1 MKDLAIVL
9 GIRPDVIRASK
20 ILKLLKESSEID
32 FDFIW
37 SGQHYSENMK
47 DTFFKQLN
55 VPIPDF
61 EFNVHSHSKSYDNT
75 AEEIESVKNLG
86 TKVPTDA
93 SIVSSIITNLYNH
106 FQNHKYKAAVF
117 LGDTNTVM
125 GSIAAAQHNIPI
137 VHIEGCMRSYDWRMP
152 EEKYRT
158 IIDHLSDRIYAYL
171 DSYKQ
176 QGLNEGISEKIIKV
190 TGNPIVDIIN
200 EHSQYFDNGSDYL
213 EENILNLVKDSFV
226 LVTCH
231 RRENILNE
239 ESFKNIVSLL
249 NSIKNSNVIFPMGYK
264 TQEILNNSGLSL
276 NKNIKVIDPIGYL
289 EFMFLLKRADFV
301 ATDSGTVIEEACI
314 MGIPSIQMRYST
326 ERPEVYDVN
335 ASVKFD
341 PTRNDIKFTEII
353 KKVKSIN
360 QGWANPFG
368 DGNSSEIIVKDLID
382 LSNNNNFK
390 NHNPDDYS
398 FDTTRSFKE

>member
-1 MKDLAIVL
+1 MKDLAIIL

-20 ILKLLKESSEID
+20 ILKLLKNQNEID
-32 FDFIW
+32 FDFLW

-55 VPIPDF
+55 VPIPDY
-61 EFNVHSHSKSYDNT
+61 EFTLDTQNDST
-75 AEEIESVKNLG
+75 
-86 TKVPTDA
+86 
-93 SIVSSIITNLYNH
+93 IVSSTIKNLYNH
-106 FQNHKYKAAVF
+106 FENHKYKAAVF

-158 IIDHLSDRIYAYL
+158 VIDHLSDRIYAYL
-171 DSYKQ
+171 DSYKK

-200 EHSQYFDNGSDYL
+200 ENFEQFESGLSYL
-213 EENILNLVKDSFV
+213 ENDIQNIVKSEYV

-231 RRENILNE
+231 RRENILNID
-239 ESFKNIVSLL
+239 SFTNIINLL
-249 NSIKNSNVIFPMGYK
+249 NSIINKNVIFPMGYK
-264 TQEILNNSGLSL
+264 TQEILQNSKLKL
-276 NKNIKVIDPIGYL
+276 NGNIQVIDPIGYL
-289 EFMFLLKRADFV
+289 EFMYLLKNSSYV

-314 MGIPSIQMRYST
+314 LGVPSIQMRYST
-326 ERPEVYDVN
+326 ERPEVYDVK

-341 PTRNDIKFTEII
+341 PTEANPQISKILADVEALNKNWT
-353 KKVKSIN
+353 
-360 QGWANPFG
+360 NPFG
-368 DGNSSEIIVKDLID
+368 VGDASEIIVEDLIE
-382 LSNNNNFK
+382 LSKNNDFK
-390 NHNPDDYS
+390 KHKPTDYS
-398 FDTTRSFKE
+398 FDVSNSFKE